1 MSKAVRGP
9 LTARDTLTTRMME
22 QLKRLFHANGLRYAD
37 VAGLIGVSEKSVKR
51 YMAGQGISL
60 PMIEKLC
67 AAAGITLLEL
77 AELAES
83 DEPRDAVFT
92 SAMQEDALADDP
104 KMAIAFYLLAIGWTA
119 ARIMREFSVP
129 ESEMNAVLTRLD
141 RLGLITLYPANRVKV
156 RASLRPS
163 DKCSRRLREVISTG
177 GAALMADADLTD
189 QDILWRVG
197 IVRLGPASFAR
208 AAKRFQA
215 FVEEI
220 AALGQQD
227 MDLEGHQVK
236 WYGICA
242 MMRQHEAVG
251 LQLFQSGLRR
261 GGK

>member
-1 MSKAVRGP
+1 
-9 LTARDTLTTRMME
+9 
-22 QLKRLFHANGLRYAD
+22 
-37 VAGLIGVSEKSVKR
+37 
-51 YMAGQGISL
+51 
-60 PMIEKLC
+60 
-67 AAAGITLLEL
+67 
-77 AELAES
+77 
-83 DEPRDAVFT
+83 
-92 SAMQEDALADDP
+92 
-104 KMAIAFYLLAIGWTA
+104 
-119 ARIMREFSVP
+119 
-129 ESEMNAVLTRLD
+129 MNAVLTRLD

-156 RASLRPS
+156 RANLRPS
-163 DKCSRRLREVISTG
+163 DKCSRRLREVISAG

-208 AAKRFQA
+208 AAKLFQA

-242 MMRQHEAVG
+242 MMRQHEAEG
-251 LQLFQSGLRR
+251 LQLFQSGLGR